1 MPIYLKYGDKIKGE
15 VKEPAH
21 RGWIELQSAQLGS
34 VRRSRSFDEREG
46 RDESS
51 NVTEIIVTKKN
62 DSTSVHLFNETLS
75 GKGVVAVID
84 FARSDGS
91 VYLRVEMTGTLI
103 SSYNVSGSGENPT
116 ESLTLSFT
124 KVEFKNIPGTPT
136 TTYDEVP

>member
-34 VRRSRSFDEREG
+34 VRRPHSLDGREG
-46 RDESS
+46 RGESPNLS
-51 NVTEIIVTKKN
+51 EIIATKES
-62 DSTSVHLFNETLS
+62 DSTSVHLFREALS

-103 SSYNVSGSGENPT
+103 SSYNVSGSREKPT

-124 KVEFKNIPGTPT
+124 KAEFTSIPGTPT
-136 TTYDEVP
+136 TDYDEDR